1 MIYTYNNT
9 YNNEYDLQ
17 RGVIVQPCNPS
28 TQEAEAEELEFKANL
43 GYLERASHK
52 RSNVFKGRKEASFSL
67 GYMSVLSI

>member
-17 RGVIVQPCNPS
+17 QGVIAQPCTPS

-43 GYLERASHK
+43 GYLERASHN
-52 RSNVFKGRKEASFSL
+52 RLNVFKGRKEARFSL